1 MILRPATAAD
11 AHAIVALHTA
21 SWQTAYAH
29 ILSADW
35 LANDLP
41 AGRLRV
47 WSERFAAPDPAMR
60 VLLAED
66 EDGIAGFVCIFVA
79 ADPHWG
85 SHVDNLHVRP
95 NLKGQGLGRRLLAAA
110 ARLALAEAPG
120 LGLDLHVYA
129 ANTDARGFYGFHEKA
144 PGGAARL
151 RAGLLPPDLIIQD
164 ELHLLTGPLGTM
176 VGLYETAIEGRI

>member
-1 MILRPATAAD
+1 MLATMNLRLAQPAD
-11 AHAIVALHTA
+11 AAAIAALHTA

-35 LANDLP
+35 LAHDLP
-41 AGRLRV
+41 ANRLQQ
-47 WSERFAAPDPAMR
+47 WTQRFAAPDPTMR

-66 EDGIAGFVCIFVA
+66 AAGLAGFVCLFLA

-95 NLKGQGLGRRLLAAA
+95 DLKGQGLGRRLLAAA
-110 ARLALAEAPG
+110 AQIALSEAPG

-129 ANTDARGFYGFHEKA
+129 ANTDARGFYRRLGGLESLAEKETA
-144 PGGAARL
+144 PDGSQQRYQ
-151 RAGLLPPDLIIQD
+151 RIWWPDPK
-164 ELHLLTGPLGTM
+164 LLTP
-176 VGLYETAIEGRI
+176 